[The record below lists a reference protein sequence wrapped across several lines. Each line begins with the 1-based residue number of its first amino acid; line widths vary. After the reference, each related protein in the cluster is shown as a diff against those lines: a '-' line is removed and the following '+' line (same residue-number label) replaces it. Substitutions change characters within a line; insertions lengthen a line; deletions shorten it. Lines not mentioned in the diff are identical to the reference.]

1 MSNKFDLVRLAD
13 IRDAHLAVV
22 SDYQRSILAVSDA
35 AIDASRARL
44 DAPPLMGEAQPAPRA
59 AYAPGIGLAPK
70 QVQPRARTNEFYL
83 QPLATLLSFSD
94 QQLEDASID
103 RRALSQIVVAEN
115 RLTKLRSAHA
125 TKAAAVRESA
135 AAMKNIN
142 LFALENQL

>member
-1 MSNKFDLVRLAD
+1 
-13 IRDAHLAVV
+13 
-22 SDYQRSILAVSDA
+22 
-35 AIDASRARL
+35 
-44 DAPPLMGEAQPAPRA
+44 
-59 AYAPGIGLAPK
+59 
-70 QVQPRARTNEFYL
+70 
-83 QPLATLLSFSD
+83 LLSFSD